1 MPCGFIRTDNL
12 VKNLRHY
19 RKCKDAACQTRAD
32 EWAGTIEK
40 FSVKQ
45 ARKMQLPLRMP
56 SKRILDSSR
65 SSCSNV
71 GHANQKQPTQKPSKH
86 MTNKTK
92 KAKAP
97 AAKAAKPKSAK
108 AKKQAVNTGY
118 VAMIRQ
124 LLMGQKHSVADAAA
138 AVLKKFPGKQV
149 HSIKRIAFNVAK
161 RARLNPET
169 KNLKWLPSARQN
181 TGYMARIDELL
192 FSGKY
197 TTRQIGEMVSKEFK
211 GPDGKPKSVVS
222 AKKVVRARY
231 KRLRDG
237 GKFKGKAKPLLE
249 SDIRAAAKKA
259 EKPKAKKSE
268 ARSDAAV
275 RAHANKGN
283 SSVKSQKKARKPKAP
298 AQPEASVEAP
308 ASV

>member
-12 VKNLRHY
+12 VQNLRHY
-19 RKCKDAACQTRAD
+19 RKCKDPACQERAD
-32 EWAGTIEK
+32 HWAATIEK
-40 FSVKQ
+40 HSMAK
-45 ARKMQLPLRMP
+45 AREMQLPLKMP

-65 SSCSNV
+65 PSCSSV
-71 GHANQKQPTQKPSKH
+71 GHKTKTHRGGSGPVVNKGASDKH
-86 MTNKTK
+86 MAKPDNNK
-92 KAKAP
+92 KAKPP
-97 AAKAAKPKSAK
+97 AKGGKPKPAK

-118 VAMIRQ
+118 VAMIRG

-169 KNLKWLPSARQN
+169 KNIKWLPSARQN

-231 KRLRDG
+231 KRLRDD

-249 SDIRAAAKKA
+249 ADIRAAAKKA
-259 EKPKAKKSE
+259 ERPKAKAKPAKGKATKKAKKS
-268 ARSDAAV
+268 AQ
-275 RAHANKGN
+275 
-283 SSVKSQKKARKPKAP
+283 VKVTSENGAP
-298 AQPEASVEAP
+298 LVE
-308 ASV
+308 VVE